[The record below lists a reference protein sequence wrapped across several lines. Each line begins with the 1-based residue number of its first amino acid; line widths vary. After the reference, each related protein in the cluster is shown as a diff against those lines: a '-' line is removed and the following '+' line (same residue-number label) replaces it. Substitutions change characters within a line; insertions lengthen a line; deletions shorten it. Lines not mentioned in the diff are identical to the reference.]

1 MNRKVIQVAAGP
13 TWTLAALLVLT
24 VGCQGSP
31 SSGDGDG
38 DAYEAGGRGD
48 ERVVAEVNG
57 RPIRASQ
64 LEGIVQ
70 AERLRFDSHSGDLTA
85 DEELELRR
93 ESLDLAIRGELV
105 YQAAIDSGMTVP
117 AEAIEEQL
125 RVARSQFASEAGFL
139 AYLHEAGTTT
149 DDLRR
154 EARRRLLME
163 AYARTVTEG
172 LEIDASRA
180 EELYEQRAEQIQ
192 DGAQIRVAQILVR
205 LRPDDSEERRRAGR
219 QKIDEAWT
227 RADAGEDFAELA
239 RLYSES
245 PLAERG
251 GDMGFFPRGRMLPE
265 FEDVVF
271 ATGVG
276 EITPIFE
283 TAHGFNV
290 VKVLDRTEA
299 RGRSME
305 EVKTGLMLVLTR
317 DKQHQVLH
325 EHVEELMRQADIR
338 ILDPTLE

>member
-1 MNRKVIQVAAGP
+1 MNRKAIQLAIARAAI
-13 TWTLAALLVLT
+13 LVALLALT

-31 SSGDGDG
+31 GSGAG
-38 DAYEAGGRGD
+38 DAYEAGGKSD

-57 RPIRASQ
+57 RPIRASR
-64 LEGIVQ
+64 LEAIVE
-70 AERLRFDSHSGDLTA
+70 AERLRFDSHPGDLT
-85 DEELELRR
+85 DEEELELRR

-105 YQAAIDSGMTVP
+105 YQAAIDRGMTVP

-125 RVARSQFASEAGFL
+125 RVARSQFVSEEEYL

-163 AYARTVTEG
+163 AYASIVTKG
-172 LEIDASRA
+172 LEGDAARA
-180 EELYEQRAEQIQ
+180 RTLYEEGADQFRQGAE
-192 DGAQIRVAQILVR
+192 IRVAQILVR
-205 LRPDDSEERRRAGR
+205 LRPEDTDERRRVAR

-227 RADAGEDFAELA
+227 RVQAGEDFAELA
-239 RLYSES
+239 REYSES

-251 GDMGFFPRGRMLPE
+251 GDMGFIPLGRMLPE

-271 ATGVG
+271 ATEVG
-276 EITPIFE
+276 QVTPVFE

-290 VKVLDRTEA
+290 VKVIERKDSR
-299 RGRSME
+299 RRSFE

-317 DKQHQVLH
+317 DKKDEALH
-325 EHVEELMRQADIR
+325 EHVEELLRQADVR
-338 ILDPTLE
+338 ILDPALE